1 MVTWENVACFLRVN
15 TVIFRNSYEIY
26 TSLMPY
32 FHVVVTSAVHFGEKQ
47 FYENIKSLKIV
58 LRVIFSDLFFACGVR
73 LLYLSCMYRQCSE
86 RKTRSNAFL
95 KTSKITFLCI
105 KLLQF

>member
-1 MVTWENVACFLRVN
+1 M
-15 TVIFRNSYEIY
+15 VIFRNSSDTHISCAILSYY
-26 TSLMPY
+26 L
-32 FHVVVTSAVHFGEKQ
+32 VTCAVHFGEKL
-47 FYENIKSLKIV
+47 FYGSIKSVKIV
-58 LRVIFSDLFFACGVR
+58 LRIIFSDLSFAYEGG